1 MIYIPTGFLK
11 PNMVL
16 ARDISAYGSMFA
28 LLNKGQKLTASLI
41 ERLVSAQIPGVYI
54 ENGIA
59 VVDREKCVACGKC
72 VAACP
77 KN

>member
-54 ENGIA
+54 ENGFADDIQPNEILA
-59 VVDREKCVACGKC
+59 PAYKEKVISE
-72 VAACP
+72 
-77 KN
+77 